1 VNFSKVRGP
10 ARGLN
15 MASQPLWSFAN
26 AAASSRT
33 SGFIKNVLYGGVT
46 FTCTPSASS
55 SAATIGPTAATT
67 MRPYGRQWHS
77 QNHSASLKA
86 LTALAL
92 YFPHWVLG
100 GSHKARG
107 SSLSFEALG
116 TRCECH
122 PRFGHVRQH
131 LTAFVSSLVAGVL
144 GSSQWVL
151 TYGQGA
157 LNEVGIAR
165 RRWDRTCVCLL
176 LSEPVGIGAACAV
189 CSLDFRLAG
198 VMAAAG
204 SPAGCS
210 VYR

>member
-1 VNFSKVRGP
+1 MSATP
-10 ARGLN
+10 AL
-15 MASQPLWSFAN
+15 LTLC
-26 AAASSRT
+26 SSVGSR
-33 SGFIKNVLYGGVT
+33 
-46 FTCTPSASS
+46 
-55 SAATIGPTAATT
+55 
-67 MRPYGRQWHS
+67 RPPPKLQHAC
-77 QNHSASLKA
+77 ASLNA
-86 LTALAL
+86 N
-92 YFPHWVLG
+92 
-100 GSHKARG
+100 GSN
-107 SSLSFEALG
+107 
-116 TRCECH
+116 
-122 PRFGHVRQH
+122 V
-131 LTAFVSSLVAGVL
+131 TAFVSSLVAGVL

-189 CSLDFRLAG
+189 CSLDFRLAE